1 MPLDPR
7 IALQAQTVDLGGLG
21 DKVLQGLALRQANLD
36 QEQRRKLL
44 DVQTRKAET
53 ELSEYEKGAKTRE
66 TESFT
71 ERELAAAKSLSIA
84 ATRVKPLLDAGDIE
98 GAKAQLLQRKARLDE
113 EGIDSSDTQE
123 LLGMLEQDPKSA
135 LTTVDKTIEFGTR
148 MGFLK
153 SAPEQFVEVKD
164 DKGKVVAQK
173 STTTGKIVEDPRAPK
188 TGRGDYFTSVQTAK
202 GNLVFDNRRG
212 VYIDPVTRQEVRQP
226 VIASQSDPTLQ
237 GAITGAKE
245 GAKHQ
250 TQAAF
255 DLPRVEQITAQAISD
270 IDKLRGHEGL
280 KYITGAYSLSPVF
293 PNTPQASADALARQ
307 IQGQTFLQAY
317 QQLKGGGQITEVEGQ
332 KAEAAVARLQR
343 AQSTEDY
350 QGALDDLKSILNNSL
365 ERARKQAGQETK
377 PSGPTETFTTGPI
390 GGGFKLLGRE

>member
-1 MPLDPR
+1 MPINPNIPLSVQTPDIGGGIMQFVQMKNAQEDR
-7 IALQAQTVDLGGLG
+7 VARQKLIDLQTQKAQTE
-21 DKVLQGLALRQANLD
+21 LD
-36 QEQRRKLL
+36 EHK
-44 DVQTRKAET
+44 
-53 ELSEYEKGAKTRE
+53 KGAKTRQI
-66 TESFT
+66 ESLT
-71 ERELAAAKSLSIA
+71 QRELAAAKSLALA
-84 ATRVKPLLDAGDIE
+84 ATRVKPLLDAGNVE
-98 GAKAQLLQRKARLDE
+98 GAKALMMQRKARLDE

-123 LLGMLEQDPKSA
+123 FLGILEKDPKAA
-135 LTTVDKTIEFGTR
+135 LDTVDKTIAFGTR
-148 MGFLK
+148 LGFLK
-153 SAPEQFVEVKD
+153 EAPEQFAEVKD
-164 DKGKVVAQK
+164 AKGNIVAQK
-173 STTTGKIVEDPRAPK
+173 SSTTGKVVEDPRAPK

-212 VYIDPVTRQEVRQP
+212 VYIDPVTRKEVRQP
-226 VIASQSDPTLQ
+226 VIASQSDPSLQ

-245 GAKHQ
+245 GAKH
-250 TQAAF
+250 TAQAEF

-270 IDKLRGHEGL
+270 IDKLRGHDGL

-350 QGALDDLKSILNNSL
+350 QGALDDLKSILKNSL
-365 ERARKQAGQETK
+365 GRARKQAGQQQ
-377 PSGPTETFTTGPI
+377 TETASTQPKRIKVDAQGNVI
-390 GGGFKLLGRE
+390 GGN